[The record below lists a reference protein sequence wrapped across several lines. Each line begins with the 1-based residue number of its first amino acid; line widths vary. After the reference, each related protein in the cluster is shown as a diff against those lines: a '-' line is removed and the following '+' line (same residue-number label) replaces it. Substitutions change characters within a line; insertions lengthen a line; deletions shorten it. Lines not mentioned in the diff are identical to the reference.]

1 MTQNEHTP
9 AHEGPEDGS
18 GGRTSIAPP
27 VVQKIAANATREIP
41 GVHALGGGASRAF
54 GALRER
60 VPGGGTSSTSG
71 VQVEVGQRQAAV
83 DLDLVVDYGV
93 AIVDLTRAVR
103 RNVIDTVERMTG
115 LEVIEVNIAVG
126 DVHLPSPEEE
136 SGHGTARVE

>member
-9 AHEGPEDGS
+9 AHGDPEDGS

-27 VVQKIAANATREIP
+27 VVQKIAANATREIA
-41 GVHALGGGASRAF
+41 GVHALGGEVSRAF

-126 DVHLPSPEEE
+126 DVHLPSSEE
-136 SGHGTARVE
+136 GTGNGPARVE